1 MAATWRTAGLERRG
15 QRRGPADPE
24 QRRLVGETGRCGD
37 ERQQEERGEDE
48 QPSEGGGEGAKPAA
62 EAAR

>member
-1 MAATWRTAGLERRG
+1 MAAAWRTAGLERRG
-15 QRRGPADPE
+15 QRRRPADPE
-24 QRRLVGETGRCGD
+24 QRRLIGETGRRGD

-48 QPSEGGGEGAKPAA
+48 QPGEGGGEGAKPAA